1 MSGFEANFDGLVG
14 PTHHYAGLS
23 VGNEASQ
30 NNRDGLSNPKKA
42 ALQGLYKMKTADR
55 GFVQGILPP
64 QPRPNMTMLR
74 SIGFQGSDEQ
84 VIQRAAKEAPQLLSA
99 FSSASSMWTA
109 NAATVSPSADSADGK
124 VHFTVANLNNKLH
137 RMQEAPITSAILR
150 ATFADERYF
159 AHHAALPQHG
169 DLGDEGAANHNRF
182 CGDYDRQGV
191 QFCLQRASGA
201 SKIPARQTLEASEGV
216 ARLHQLDPQYTVF
229 AQQNPQAIDHGVFH
243 NDVIAVSN
251 RHVLF
256 HHQHAF
262 LQQREVLATLKESN
276 AG

>member
-42 ALQGLYKMKTADR
+42 ALQGLYKMKTLADR

-191 QFCLQRASGA
+191 QFLSTVSAPAAVLRQQNTPHARRWRPAKRWRVCISSTRSTPYSL
-201 SKIPARQTLEASEGV
+201 SKIR
-216 ARLHQLDPQYTVF
+216 RLSTMAYSTMMLSPSAT
-229 AQQNPQAIDHGVFH
+229 ATCCSIISTPSCSSG
-243 NDVIAVSN
+243 
-251 RHVLF
+251 RCW
-256 HHQHAF
+256 
-262 LQQREVLATLKESN
+262 QR
-276 AG
+276 